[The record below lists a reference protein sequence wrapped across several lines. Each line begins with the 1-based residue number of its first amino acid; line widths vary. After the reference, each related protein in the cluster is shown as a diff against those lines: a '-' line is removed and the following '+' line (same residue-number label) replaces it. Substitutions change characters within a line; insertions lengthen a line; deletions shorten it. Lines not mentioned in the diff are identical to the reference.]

1 MEFFNIRKRV
11 SFNNMARIILIP
23 SRQEYHTFKETLWYD
38 EIEFA
43 KFMREEM
50 ERRRNQYMQPVTS

>member
-1 MEFFNIRKRV
+1 MEFFNLRKRV

-50 ERRRNQYMQPVTS
+50 ERRRNQYMQPTTS

>member
-1 MEFFNIRKRV
+1 MEFFNLRKRV

>member
-1 MEFFNIRKRV
+1 MEFFNLRKRV
-11 SFNNMARIILIP
+11 SFHNQARVILIP

-43 KFMREEM
+43 KFVREEL
-50 ERRRNQYMQPVTS
+50 ERRRNQYMQPTTS

>member
-1 MEFFNIRKRV
+1 MEFFKLRKRV
-11 SFNNMARIILIP
+11 SFNNMARIVLIP

-50 ERRRNQYMQPVTS
+50 ERRRNQYAQPATS